1 MFLPVWCGENVGLS
15 THLINTQRPGDLPEA
30 PRLRSSSDSL
40 CHLSQGRDWPT
51 DPPVSLVE
59 VRFLEGG
66 QVSAGLANN
75 ECRSHG
81 GCTFVMTNPKA
92 TAGGVTCSFHG
103 LWDGTVGDPLGR
115 VKAAPAIP
123 LKTRRGNFFLGVL

>member
-15 THLINTQRPGDLPEA
+15 TRLINTQRPGDLPEA
-30 PRLRSSSDSL
+30 PRLQSSSDSL

-66 QVSAGLANN
+66 QVSAGLAH
-75 ECRSHG
+75 ECWSHG
-81 GCTFVMTNPKA
+81 PGCTFVMTNPKA
-92 TAGGVTCSFHG
+92 TAFRAAGGGT
-103 LWDGTVGDPLGR
+103 LWGDLLFPWALGWH
-115 VKAAPAIP
+115 
-123 LKTRRGNFFLGVL
+123 RR